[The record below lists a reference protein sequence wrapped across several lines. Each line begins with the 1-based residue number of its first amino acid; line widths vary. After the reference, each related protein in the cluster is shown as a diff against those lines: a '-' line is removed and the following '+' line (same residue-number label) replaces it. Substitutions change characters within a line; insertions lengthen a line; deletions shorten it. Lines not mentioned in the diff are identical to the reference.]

1 MLGTMK
7 DLEKHQ
13 ELLDELDATGELPSI
28 PEDDYLDPDR
38 ASELVAHQLDTQK
51 LIGRCKTEIDKS
63 FKDASRAYREQD
75 LVGWL
80 AEEMRREH
88 LQGYLNGLE
97 HLDSV
102 INNLVEATPVRPYV
116 FMDDAGSR
124 ERYRQHAV
132 DRIARINDGLLRRQ
146 ARKDKSGIEN

>member
-7 DLEKHQ
+7 DLDEQMKML
-13 ELLDELDATGELPSI
+13 EELDAEGELTSI

-51 LIGRCKTEIDKS
+51 LIKHCNTEIEKS
-63 FKDASRAYREQD
+63 FEAESRAYREHD

-80 AEEMRREH
+80 AEEMRREY
-88 LQGYLNGLE
+88 LQGYLSGLE
-97 HLDSV
+97 RLDSV
-102 INNLVEATPVRPYV
+102 INNMIEATPVRPYV
-116 FMDDAGSR
+116 FINDVGSR
-124 ERYRQHAV
+124 EQYRQHAV

-146 ARKDKSGIEN
+146 ARKDRSGIEN

>member
-13 ELLDELDATGELPSI
+13 KLLDELDATGELPSI

-51 LIGRCKTEIDKS
+51 FIKHCKSEIDKS
-63 FKDASRAYREQD
+63 LEAASRALREQD

-80 AEEMRREH
+80 AEELRREH
-88 LQGYLNGLE
+88 LQGYLSGLE
-97 HLDSV
+97 HLDSI
-102 INNLVEATPVRPYV
+102 INNLVEATPVRPSV
-116 FMDDAGSR
+116 LMNDVSSR

-146 ARKDKSGIEN
+146 ERKDKSGIEN

>member
-13 ELLDELDATGELPSI
+13 ELLDELNAKGELTSI

-51 LIGRCKTEIDKS
+51 LIRHCKIEVDKS
-63 FKDASRAYREQD
+63 LEDASRAYREQD

-80 AEEMRREH
+80 AEELRRERI
-88 LQGYLNGLE
+88 QGYLNGLE

-116 FMDDAGSR
+116 FVNDASSR

-132 DRIARINDGLLRRQ
+132 DRIARINEGLLRRQ
-146 ARKDKSGIEN
+146 ARKDKGGVEN

>member
-7 DLEKHQ
+7 DLEVHQ
-13 ELLDELDATGELPSI
+13 ELLNELEAVGELTSI

-38 ASELVAHQLDTQK
+38 ASELLAHQLDTQR
-51 LIGRCKTEIDKS
+51 LIRHCKTEIDKS
-63 FKDASRAYREQD
+63 HEDASRALREQD

-88 LQGYLNGLE
+88 IQGYLNGLE
-97 HLDSV
+97 HLDAV

-116 FMDDAGSR
+116 FINDASSR

-132 DRIARINDGLLRRQ
+132 DRIARINDVILRRQ
-146 ARKDKSGIEN
+146 MLKDAGGIEN

>member
-13 ELLDELDATGELPSI
+13 ELLDELNAKGELTSI
-28 PEDDYLDPDR
+28 PEDDHLDPDR

-51 LIGRCKTEIDKS
+51 LIRHCRIEVDKS
-63 FKDASRAYREQD
+63 LEDASRAYREQD

-88 LQGYLNGLE
+88 LQGYLSGLE

-116 FMDDAGSR
+116 FVNDAGSR

-132 DRIARINDGLLRRQ
+132 DRIARINDVILSRQ
-146 ARKDKSGIEN
+146 MLKDTGGIEN